1 MCLAVRAQGAA
12 GILAGALA
20 VGEPGSWALTT
31 FCLASQEPQLLGAKS
46 SVVSCLLEGP
56 VQLGPGSVLQHCHLQ
71 GPVHIGTGCL
81 VSGLDT
87 AQCKALHG
95 LDLYD
100 LVLQGH
106 HVRLH
111 GTPSRVFTLVGRLDS
126 WEVRCPPCLPEGS
139 SPSPASLPEHWP
151 EG

>member
-31 FCLASQEPQLLGAKS
+31 FCLAFQEPQLLGAKS

-71 GPVHIGTGCL
+71 VRPGA
-81 VSGLDT
+81 SRR
-87 AQCKALHG
+87 AA
-95 LDLYD
+95 
-100 LVLQGH
+100 LQG
-106 HVRLH
+106 
-111 GTPSRVFTLVGRLDS
+111 P
-126 WEVRCPPCLPEGS
+126 GS
-139 SPSPASLPEHWP
+139 CVCVCVCRYL
-151 EG
+151 GLC